1 MTKALF
7 KFLPLTFAL
16 IAIQQA
22 KAGTGCVVLEA
33 DTTWANYSSG
43 ELFTEGS
50 ILMEEEFWHEAER
63 VWAYAMKT
71 RPKNRVAKFKRAVC
85 MSEIGGDWPA
95 TKALLEEVTK
105 GGLTLRYD
113 PFNPNQMIPPV
124 DAWLWLAN
132 AEHRMGEFDL
142 ARKHVDSFLAKAGEK
157 HGSTEWASKILAEV
171 RFAER
176 QLDNPTDAFVS
187 SMSINSE
194 GNETHPVLTA
204 DGQTMFFSSD
214 RARSNGSNHGRV
226 DPNTKTHYFDIYRT
240 ELQQDS
246 TWEEPEYLNMGI
258 RNHAKVIGSDAFGQK
273 LIVLDDDGWTHE
285 LKTTERWERGWTVA
299 EPLYLDRTIPN
310 EGEIVFFPNKDRL
323 IASVKMRRGEG
334 GFDLY
339 ESALDAEGRWGKLK
353 SLGTRVNTWGDE
365 ITPFVAADG
374 VTVFFASNG
383 LQSMGGFDVYRTTRN
398 AAGGWTEPEHLG
410 APINSVD
417 DDMAFVIG
425 AKAEVGYL
433 ASRRNVERGDLQLF
447 EVSMNGAPSLEQE
460 VVILTLDAENLDNDV
475 QPELLIVKDANT
487 GDVIQRVERE
497 NTADVFNLIL
507 PTGRDYVVESAEASL
522 PSEEAVSQAPAIR
535 RTLKLSEDLAPEVI
549 ALTFEEVF
557 QDVESTD
564 EPQNE
569 VAENVA
575 NAVPFVVRAPEKV
588 TVDEALVTVSDTE
601 EATVEEVSVEDAPV
615 DVAPV
620 DQALVAATTPN
631 PEGVNADANEAV
643 KEDVDATPEAVQQV
657 AAELES
663 EAQVEENKK
672 PSEETALEETSV
684 AAEQPAGGSSIPAKE
699 THPTIVGE
707 VMQSSAPLAP
717 MALAAVDAGHT
728 VMAIQLYSGQVHTN
742 RMDMAPALDFI
753 VAQSAKGKPVV
764 RIEGSASE
772 GPSSRAGGNM
782 ELASSRAMDVYLRLV
797 DGLAKRGLEKGRD
810 YEVKVVRRV
819 QPDGETPSSFVQSE
833 AHPASFQYVRMD
845 VAVR

>member
-1 MTKALF
+1 MSKALF
-7 KFLPLTFAL
+7 KFLPLVIAL
-16 IAIQQA
+16 TAIQPA
-22 KAGTGCVVLEA
+22 EAGTGCVVIEA
-33 DTTWANYSSG
+33 DTTWANYSSV

-85 MSEIGGDWPA
+85 MSEIGEDWPA
-95 TKALLEEVTK
+95 TKALLEEVTQ

-113 PFNPNQMIPPV
+113 PFNPNQTFPPV

-142 ARKHVDSFLAKAGEK
+142 ARKHVDSFLAKAGER

-187 SMSINSE
+187 SMSVNSE

-204 DGQTMFFSSD
+204 DGQVMFFSSD

-226 DPNTKTHYFDIYRT
+226 DPNTKTHYYDIYRT

-285 LKTTERWERGWTVA
+285 LKTTELWERGWTVA
-299 EPLYLDRTIPN
+299 EPFYLDRTIPN
-310 EGEIVFFPNKDRL
+310 EGEIVFFPNKNRL

-334 GFDLY
+334 GFDLF
-339 ESALDAEGRWGKLK
+339 ESALDAEGRWSKLK
-353 SLGTRVNTWGDE
+353 SLGNRVNTWGDE

-383 LQSMGGFDVYRTTRN
+383 LTSMGGLDVYRTTRN
-398 AAGGWTEPEHLG
+398 ASGGWTEPEHLG

-425 AKAEVGYL
+425 AKGEVGYL
-433 ASRRNVERGDLQLF
+433 ASRRDVKRGDLQLF

-460 VVILTLDAENLDNDV
+460 VVILSLDAENLDNDV

-497 NTADVFNLIL
+497 NTEDVFNLIL
-507 PTGRDYVVESAEASL
+507 PTGRDYVVESAEAPL
-522 PSEEAVSQAPAIR
+522 PGEDAVPQAPAIR
-535 RTLKLSEDLAPEVI
+535 RTLKVAEDLAPEVI

-557 QDVESTD
+557 LEVESKD

-575 NAVPFVVRAPEKV
+575 DTAPFVVRAPEKV
-588 TVDEALVTVSDTE
+588 NTDDTLVMDSDTE
-601 EATVEEVSVEDAPV
+601 KAIVEEAPV
-615 DVAPV
+615 EEAPV
-620 DQALVAATTPN
+620 DQALVAEKTPN
-631 PEGVNADANEAV
+631 SEVVNEEA
-643 KEDVDATPEAVQQV
+643 AV
-657 AAELES
+657 AAE
-663 EAQVEENKK
+663 K
-672 PSEETALEETSV
+672 P
-684 AAEQPAGGSSIPAKE
+684 AADSITPAKE
-699 THPTIVGE
+699 GKATNDGD

-717 MALAAVDAGHT
+717 MALAAADAGLT
-728 VMAIQLYSGQVHTN
+728 VMAIQLYRGQVHTN
-742 RMDMAPALDFI
+742 RMDMTRALDFI

-764 RIEGSASE
+764 RIEGSASD

-782 ELASSRAMDVYLRLV
+782 DLASSRAMDVYLRLV
-797 DGLAKRGLEKGRD
+797 DGLVNLGLEKGRD
-810 YEVKVVRRV
+810 YEVNVVRRV
-819 QPDGETPSSFVQSE
+819 QPDGDTPASFVQGE
-833 AHPASFQYVRMD
+833 AHPASFQYVRVD
-845 VAVR
+845 VDVR

>member
-1 MTKALF
+1 MSKALF
-7 KFLPLTFAL
+7 KFLPLAIAL
-16 IAIQQA
+16 TAIEPA
-22 KAGTGCVVLEA
+22 EAGTGCVVIEA
-33 DTTWANYSSG
+33 DTTWANYSSV

-85 MSEIGGDWPA
+85 MSEIGEDWPA
-95 TKALLEEVTK
+95 TKALLEEVTQ

-113 PFNPNQMIPPV
+113 PFNPNQTFPPV

-142 ARKHVDSFLAKAGEK
+142 ARKHVDSFLAKAGER

-187 SMSINSE
+187 SMSVNSE

-204 DGQTMFFSSD
+204 DGQVMFFSSD

-226 DPNTKTHYFDIYRT
+226 DPNTKTHYYDIYRT

-285 LKTTERWERGWTVA
+285 LKTTELWERGWTVA
-299 EPLYLDRTIPN
+299 EPFYLDRTIPN
-310 EGEIVFFPNKDRL
+310 EGEIVFFPNKNRL

-334 GFDLY
+334 GFDLF
-339 ESALDAEGRWGKLK
+339 ESALDAEGRWSKLK
-353 SLGTRVNTWGDE
+353 SLGNRVNTWGDE

-383 LQSMGGFDVYRTTRN
+383 LQSMGGLDVYRTTRN
-398 AAGGWTEPEHLG
+398 ASGGWTEPEHLG

-425 AKAEVGYL
+425 AKGEVGYL
-433 ASRRNVERGDLQLF
+433 ASRRDVKRGDLQLF

-460 VVILTLDAENLDNDV
+460 VVILSLDAENLDNDV

-497 NTADVFNLIL
+497 NTEDVFNLIL
-507 PTGRDYVVESAEASL
+507 PTGRDYVVESAEAPL
-522 PSEEAVSQAPAIR
+522 PGEDAVPQAPAIR
-535 RTLKLSEDLAPEVI
+535 RTLKVSEDLAPEVI

-557 QDVESTD
+557 LEVESKD

-575 NAVPFVVRAPEKV
+575 DTAPFVVRAPEKV
-588 TVDEALVTVSDTE
+588 NTDDTLVMDSDTE
-601 EATVEEVSVEDAPV
+601 KAIVEEAPV
-615 DVAPV
+615 EEAPV
-620 DQALVAATTPN
+620 DQALVAENTPN
-631 PEGVNADANEAV
+631 SQVVNEEA
-643 KEDVDATPEAVQQV
+643 AI
-657 AAELES
+657 AAE
-663 EAQVEENKK
+663 K
-672 PSEETALEETSV
+672 P
-684 AAEQPAGGSSIPAKE
+684 AADSITPAKE
-699 THPTIVGE
+699 GKATNDGD

-717 MALAAVDAGHT
+717 MALAAADAGLT
-728 VMAIQLYSGQVHTN
+728 VMAIQLYRGQVHTN
-742 RMDMAPALDFI
+742 RMDMTRALDFI

-764 RIEGSASE
+764 RIEGSASD

-782 ELASSRAMDVYLRLV
+782 DLASSRAMDVYLRLV
-797 DGLAKRGLEKGRD
+797 DGLVNLGLEKGRD
-810 YEVKVVRRV
+810 YEVNVVRRV
-819 QPDGETPSSFVQSE
+819 QPDGDTPASFVQGE
-833 AHPASFQYVRMD
+833 AHPASFQYVRVD
-845 VAVR
+845 VDVR

>member
-1 MTKALF
+1 MSKALF
-7 KFLPLTFAL
+7 KFLPLAIAL
-16 IAIQQA
+16 TAIEPA
-22 KAGTGCVVLEA
+22 EAGTGCVVIEA
-33 DTTWANYSSG
+33 DTTWANYSSV

-85 MSEIGGDWPA
+85 MSEIGEDWPA
-95 TKALLEEVTK
+95 TKALLEEVTQ

-113 PFNPNQMIPPV
+113 PFNPNQTFPPV

-142 ARKHVDSFLAKAGEK
+142 ARKHVDSFLAKAGER

-187 SMSINSE
+187 SMSVNSE

-204 DGQTMFFSSD
+204 DGQVMFFSSD

-226 DPNTKTHYFDIYRT
+226 DPNTKTHYYDIYRT

-285 LKTTERWERGWTVA
+285 LKTTELWERGWTVA
-299 EPLYLDRTIPN
+299 EPFYLDRTIPN
-310 EGEIVFFPNKDRL
+310 EGEIVFFPNKNRL

-334 GFDLY
+334 GFDLF
-339 ESALDAEGRWGKLK
+339 ESALDAEGRWSKLK
-353 SLGTRVNTWGDE
+353 SLGNRVNTWGDE

-383 LQSMGGFDVYRTTRN
+383 LQSMGGLDVYRTTRN
-398 AAGGWTEPEHLG
+398 ASGGWTEPEHLG

-425 AKAEVGYL
+425 AKGEVGYL
-433 ASRRNVERGDLQLF
+433 ASRRDVKRGDLQLF

-460 VVILTLDAENLDNDV
+460 VVILSLDAENLDNDV

-497 NTADVFNLIL
+497 NTEDVFNLIL
-507 PTGRDYVVESAEASL
+507 PTGRDYVVESAEAPL
-522 PSEEAVSQAPAIR
+522 PGEDAVPQAPAIR
-535 RTLKLSEDLAPEVI
+535 RTLKVSEDLAPEVI

-557 QDVESTD
+557 LEVESKD

-575 NAVPFVVRAPEKV
+575 DTAPFVVRAPEKV
-588 TVDEALVTVSDTE
+588 NTDDTLVMDSDTE
-601 EATVEEVSVEDAPV
+601 KAIVEEAPV
-615 DVAPV
+615 EEAPV
-620 DQALVAATTPN
+620 DQALVAENTPN
-631 PEGVNADANEAV
+631 SQVVNEEA
-643 KEDVDATPEAVQQV
+643 AI
-657 AAELES
+657 AAE
-663 EAQVEENKK
+663 K
-672 PSEETALEETSV
+672 P
-684 AAEQPAGGSSIPAKE
+684 AADSITPAKE
-699 THPTIVGE
+699 GKATKDGD

-717 MALAAVDAGHT
+717 MALAAADAGLT
-728 VMAIQLYSGQVHTN
+728 VMAIQLYRGQVHTN
-742 RMDMAPALDFI
+742 RMDMTRALDFI

-764 RIEGSASE
+764 RIEGSASD

-782 ELASSRAMDVYLRLV
+782 DLASSRAMDVYLRLV
-797 DGLAKRGLEKGRD
+797 DGLVNLGLEKGRD
-810 YEVKVVRRV
+810 YEVNVVRRV
-819 QPDGETPSSFVQSE
+819 QPDGDTPVSFVQGE
-833 AHPASFQYVRMD
+833 AHPASFQYVRVD
-845 VAVR
+845 VDVR

>member
-1 MTKALF
+1 MPKSSLSFVTLVLALTGSQ
-7 KFLPLTFAL
+7 LAS
-16 IAIQQA
+16 
-22 KAGTGCVVLEA
+22 AGTEA
-33 DTTWANYSSG
+33 TVTDADSTWANFSST
-43 ELFTEGS
+43 ELFIEGS

-85 MSEIGGDWPA
+85 VSEIGEDWPMA
-95 TKALLEEVTK
+95 KALLEEVTK
-105 GGLTLRYD
+105 GGLTERYD

-132 AEHRMGEFDL
+132 AEHRMGEFDV
-142 ARKHVDSFLAKAGEK
+142 ARKHVDAFLAKVGEK
-157 HGSTEWASKILAEV
+157 HGSSEWASKILAEV

-176 QLDNPTDAFVS
+176 QLAKPTDAEVM
-187 SMSINSE
+187 SMALNSE

-204 DGQTMFFSSD
+204 DGKTMFFSSD

-246 TWEEPEYLNMGI
+246 TWDEPEFLNMGI

-273 LIVLDDDGWTHE
+273 LVVLDDDGWTHE

-334 GFDLY
+334 GYDLY
-339 ESALDAEGRWGKLK
+339 ESSLDENGRWSKLK
-353 SLGTRVNTWGDE
+353 SLGKRVNTWGDE
-365 ITPFVAADG
+365 VTPFVAADG

-425 AKAEVGYL
+425 AKGQVGYL

-447 EVSMNGAPSLEQE
+447 EVSMNGAPSLETQ
-460 VVILTLDAENLDNDV
+460 VVILTLDAENLDNDE
-475 QPELLIVKDANT
+475 QPEALIVKDAKS
-487 GDVIQRVERE
+487 GDVVQRVKRE
-497 NTADVFNLIL
+497 NTEDVFNLIL
-507 PTGRDYVVESAEASL
+507 PTGRDYVVESAQAS
-522 PSEEAVSQAPAIR
+522 PTQDASQSVPPVVR
-535 RTLKLSEDLAPEVI
+535 RTLTLSEDLEPEVI
-549 ALTFEEVF
+549 ELTFEEVF
-557 QDVESTD
+557 QDVEEAD
-564 EPQNE
+564 ELQGELAQE
-569 VAENVA
+569 VAEVA
-575 NAVPFVVRAPEKV
+575 PFVVQAPKV
-588 TVDEALVTVSDTE
+588 EQP
-601 EATVEEVSVEDAPV
+601 EEV
-615 DVAPV
+615 VA
-620 DQALVAATTPN
+620 DQTV
-631 PEGVNADANEAV
+631 
-643 KEDVDATPEAVQQV
+643 VDATATDGEDVSGASTIEDASAQ
-657 AAELES
+657 AEERVSTS
-663 EAQVEENKK
+663 EQ
-672 PSEETALEETSV
+672 PSEEVASGSTNKPAEGSATA
-684 AAEQPAGGSSIPAKE
+684 AN
-699 THPTIVGE
+699 E
-707 VMQSSAPLAP
+707 VTATGDGDVMKVSAPLAP
-717 MALAAVDAGHT
+717 MALAAVDAGQT
-728 VMAIQLYSGQVHTN
+728 IMAVQLYSGQVHTE
-742 RMDMAPALDFI
+742 RMDMTPALDFI
-753 VAQSAKGKPVV
+753 AAQSAKGKPVV
-764 RIEGSASE
+764 RIEGSASD
-772 GPSSRAGGNM
+772 GPSTRAGGNM

-797 DGLAKRGLEKGRD
+797 NGLSNRGLEKGRD
-810 YEVKVVRRV
+810 YDVIVIRRV
-819 QPDGETPSSFVQSE
+819 QPDGDTPASFVQGE

>member
-1 MTKALF
+1 MLESSLSYVTLVLAL
-7 KFLPLTFAL
+7 TGSQFAT
-16 IAIQQA
+16 
-22 KAGTGCVVLEA
+22 AGTEA
-33 DTTWANYSSG
+33 TVMDADSTWANFSST
-43 ELFTEGS
+43 ELFIEGS

-85 MSEIGGDWPA
+85 MSEIGEDWPS
-95 TKALLEEVTK
+95 TKTLLEEVAR

-142 ARKHVDSFLAKAGEK
+142 ARKHVDAFLAKVGEK
-157 HGSTEWASKILAEV
+157 HGSSEWASKILAEV

-176 QLDNPTDAFVS
+176 QLAEPTAAEVL
-187 SMSINSE
+187 SMSVNSE

-204 DGQTMFFSSD
+204 DGKTMFFSSD

-246 TWEEPEYLNMGI
+246 TWEEPEFLNIGI

-273 LIVLDDDGWTHE
+273 LVVLDDDGWTHE
-285 LKTTERWERGWTVA
+285 LKTTEQWERGWTVA

-334 GFDLY
+334 GYDLY
-339 ESALDAEGRWGKLK
+339 ESSLDEDGRWGKLK
-353 SLGTRVNTWGDE
+353 SLGKRVNTWGDE
-365 ITPFVAADG
+365 VTPFVAADG

-425 AKAEVGYL
+425 AKGEVGYL

-447 EVSMNGAPSLEQE
+447 EVSMNGAPSLEEQ
-460 VVILTLDAENLDNDV
+460 VVILTLDAENLDNDE
-475 QPELLIVKDANT
+475 QPEALIVKDAES
-487 GDVIQRVERE
+487 GDVVQRVERE
-497 NTADVFNLIL
+497 NTEDVFNLIL
-507 PTGRDYVVESAEASL
+507 PTGRDYVVESSQVSPTQDAAQSEAPVL
-522 PSEEAVSQAPAIR
+522 R
-535 RTLKLSEDLAPEVI
+535 RTLTLSEDLEPEVI
-549 ALTFEEVF
+549 ELTFEEVF
-557 QDVESTD
+557 RDAEEASEPQGELAQVVADVE
-564 EPQNE
+564 
-569 VAENVA
+569 
-575 NAVPFVVRAPEKV
+575 PFVVQAPKV
-588 TVDEALVTVSDTE
+588 EQPEEMVAHQTIVDATTTGDEDVSEASSM
-601 EATVEEVSVEDAPV
+601 EEVSA
-615 DVAPV
+615 
-620 DQALVAATTPN
+620 QA
-631 PEGVNADANEAV
+631 E
-643 KEDVDATPEAVQQV
+643 
-657 AAELES
+657 ES
-663 EAQVEENKK
+663 VSA
-672 PSEETALEETSV
+672 SEETSEDV
-684 AAEQPAGGSSIPAKE
+684 AAVSTDQPDEGSAKPVKQVKA
-699 THPTIVGE
+699 TSDGDVLQT
-707 VMQSSAPLAP
+707 SAPLAP
-717 MALAAVDAGHT
+717 LALAAVDAGQT
-728 VMAIQLYSGQVHTN
+728 VMAVQLYSGQVHTE
-742 RMDMAPALDFI
+742 RMDMTAALDFI
-753 VAQSAKGKPVV
+753 VSQSGKGKPVV
-764 RIEGSASE
+764 RIEGSASDW
-772 GPSSRAGGNM
+772 PSSRAGGNM

-797 DGLAKRGLEKGRD
+797 DGLANRGLEKGRD
-810 YEVKVVRRV
+810 YDVIVVRRV
-819 QPDGETPSSFVQSE
+819 QPDGDTSASFVQGE

>member
-1 MTKALF
+1 ME
-7 KFLPLTFAL
+7 
-16 IAIQQA
+16 
-22 KAGTGCVVLEA
+22 V
-33 DTTWANYSSG
+33 DSTWAEYSAV

-85 MSEIGGDWPA
+85 MSEIGEDWPA

-113 PFNPNQMIPPV
+113 PFNPNQLIPPV

-176 QLDNPTDAFVS
+176 QLGNPTDAFVS
-187 SMSINSE
+187 SMTVNSE

-246 TWEEPEYLNMGI
+246 TWEDPEYLNLGI

-299 EPLYLDRTIPN
+299 EPFYLDRTIPN

-323 IASVKMRRGEG
+323 IASVKRRRGEG
-334 GFDLY
+334 GYDLY
-339 ESALDAEGRWGKLK
+339 ESALDADGRWSKLS
-353 SLGTRVNTWGDE
+353 SLGSRVNTWGDE

-374 VTVFFASNG
+374 VTVFFASDG

-425 AKAEVGYL
+425 AKGEVGYL
-433 ASRRNVERGDLQLF
+433 ASRRNVARGDLQLF

-460 VVILTLDAENLDNDV
+460 VVILTLDAENLDNDA

-507 PTGRDYVVESAEASL
+507 PTGRDYVVESAEAS
-522 PSEEAVSQAPAIR
+522 PNETEGEAVTPAVR
-535 RTLKLSEDLAPEVI
+535 RTLTLSEDLAPEVI

-557 QDVESTD
+557 EDVEATPSSAD
-564 EPQNE
+564 K
-569 VAENVA
+569 VAEVNVKEA
-575 NAVPFVVRAPEKV
+575 PFVVRAPQEVKAQDV
-588 TVDEALVTVSDTE
+588 AMTQPRDTHAPTE
-601 EATVEEVSVEDAPV
+601 EALEEEVLLEETRDDEAVADVPMSAPGNAKTTTDESVEGADALEEQGKAASVEEVASVATTESTTIV
-615 DVAPV
+615 DVP
-620 DQALVAATTPN
+620 
-631 PEGVNADANEAV
+631 ANEGTA
-643 KEDVDATPEAVQQV
+643 EAGKVRQ
-657 AAELES
+657 L
-663 EAQVEENKK
+663 
-672 PSEETALEETSV
+672 
-684 AAEQPAGGSSIPAKE
+684 
-699 THPTIVGE
+699 
-707 VMQSSAPLAP
+707 SAPLAP
-717 MALAAVDAGHT
+717 MALGAVNAGET

-742 RMDMAPALDFI
+742 RMDMVPVLDFI
-753 VAQSAKGKPVV
+753 EAQKATGKPVV
-764 RIEGSASE
+764 RIEGSASD

-797 DGLAKRGLEKGRD
+797 GGLADRGLEKGRD
-810 YEVKVVRRV
+810 YEVVVVRRV
-819 QPDGETPSSFVQSE
+819 QPDGDTPASFVQGG
-833 AHPASFQYVRMD
+833 ANPASFQYVRVD

>member
-1 MTKALF
+1 MSKALF
-7 KFLPLTFAL
+7 KFLPLAIAL
-16 IAIQQA
+16 TAIEPA
-22 KAGTGCVVLEA
+22 EAGTGCVVIEA
-33 DTTWANYSSG
+33 DTTWANYSSV

-85 MSEIGGDWPA
+85 MSEIGEDWPA
-95 TKALLEEVTK
+95 TKALLEEVTQ

-113 PFNPNQMIPPV
+113 PFNPNQTFPPV

-142 ARKHVDSFLAKAGEK
+142 ARKHVDSFLAKAGER

-187 SMSINSE
+187 SMSVNSE

-204 DGQTMFFSSD
+204 DGQVMFFSSD

-226 DPNTKTHYFDIYRT
+226 DPNTKTHYYDIYRT

-285 LKTTERWERGWTVA
+285 LKTTELWERGWTVA
-299 EPLYLDRTIPN
+299 EPFYLDRTIPN
-310 EGEIVFFPNKDRL
+310 EGEIVFFPNKNRL

-334 GFDLY
+334 GFDLF
-339 ESALDAEGRWGKLK
+339 ESALDAEGRWSKLK

-383 LQSMGGFDVYRTTRN
+383 LQSMGGLDVYRTTRN
-398 AAGGWTEPEHLG
+398 ASGGWTEPEHLG

-425 AKAEVGYL
+425 AKGEVGYL
-433 ASRRNVERGDLQLF
+433 ASRRDVKRGDLQLF

-460 VVILTLDAENLDNDV
+460 VVILSLDAENLDNDV

-497 NTADVFNLIL
+497 NTEDVFNLIL
-507 PTGRDYVVESAEASL
+507 PTGRDYVVESAEAPL
-522 PSEEAVSQAPAIR
+522 PGEDAVPQAPAIR
-535 RTLKLSEDLAPEVI
+535 RTLKVSEDLAPEVI

-557 QDVESTD
+557 LEVESKD

-575 NAVPFVVRAPEKV
+575 DTAPFVVRAPEKV
-588 TVDEALVTVSDTE
+588 NTDDTLVMDSDTE
-601 EATVEEVSVEDAPV
+601 KAIVEEAPV
-615 DVAPV
+615 EEAPV
-620 DQALVAATTPN
+620 DQALVAENTPN
-631 PEGVNADANEAV
+631 SQVVNEEA
-643 KEDVDATPEAVQQV
+643 AI
-657 AAELES
+657 AAE
-663 EAQVEENKK
+663 K
-672 PSEETALEETSV
+672 P
-684 AAEQPAGGSSIPAKE
+684 AADSITPAKE
-699 THPTIVGE
+699 GKATNDGD

-717 MALAAVDAGHT
+717 MALAAADAGLT
-728 VMAIQLYSGQVHTN
+728 VMAIQLYRGQVHTN
-742 RMDMAPALDFI
+742 RMDMTRALDFI

-764 RIEGSASE
+764 RIEGSASD

-782 ELASSRAMDVYLRLV
+782 DLASSRAMDVYLRLV
-797 DGLAKRGLEKGRD
+797 DGLVNLGLEKGRD
-810 YEVKVVRRV
+810 YEVNVVRRV
-819 QPDGETPSSFVQSE
+819 QPDGDTPASFVQGE
-833 AHPASFQYVRMD
+833 AHPASFQYVRVD
-845 VAVR
+845 VDVR

>member
-1 MTKALF
+1 MSKALF
-7 KFLPLTFAL
+7 KFLPLAIAL
-16 IAIQQA
+16 TAIQPA
-22 KAGTGCVVLEA
+22 EAGTGCVVMEA
-33 DTTWANYSSG
+33 DTTWANYSSV

-85 MSEIGGDWPA
+85 MSEIGEDWPA
-95 TKALLEEVTK
+95 TKALLEEVTQ

-113 PFNPNQMIPPV
+113 PFNPNQMLPPV

-132 AEHRMGEFDL
+132 AEHRTGEFDL
-142 ARKHVDSFLAKAGEK
+142 ARKHVDSFLAKAGER

-204 DGQTMFFSSD
+204 DGQIMFFSSD

-285 LKTTERWERGWTVA
+285 LKTTELWERGWTVA
-299 EPLYLDRTIPN
+299 EPFYLDRTIPN
-310 EGEIVFFPNKDRL
+310 EGEIVFFPNKNRL

-334 GFDLY
+334 GFDLF
-339 ESALDAEGRWGKLK
+339 ESALDAEGRWSKLK

-383 LQSMGGFDVYRTTRN
+383 LQSMGGLDVYRTTRN
-398 AAGGWTEPEHLG
+398 AAGGWTDPEHLG

-425 AKAEVGYL
+425 AKGEVGYL
-433 ASRRNVERGDLQLF
+433 ASRRDVKRGDLQLF

-460 VVILTLDAENLDNDV
+460 VVILALDAENLDNDV

-497 NTADVFNLIL
+497 NTEDVFNLIL
-507 PTGRDYVVESAEASL
+507 PTGRDYVVESAEPPL
-522 PSEEAVSQAPAIR
+522 PGEDAVPQAPAIR
-535 RTLKLSEDLAPEVI
+535 RTLKLSDDLAPEVI
-549 ALTFEEVF
+549 VLTFEEVF

-569 VAENVA
+569 VAKNVA
-575 NAVPFVVRAPEKV
+575 DAAPFVVRAPEKLNA
-588 TVDEALVTVSDTE
+588 DEALVMDSDTE
-601 EATVEEVSVEDAPV
+601 EAIVEEAPV
-615 DVAPV
+615 EEAPA
-620 DQALVAATTPN
+620 DQALVAESTPN
-631 PEGVNADANEAV
+631 SEVVNEEA
-643 KEDVDATPEAVQQV
+643 AV
-657 AAELES
+657 AAE
-663 EAQVEENKK
+663 K
-672 PSEETALEETSV
+672 PV
-684 AAEQPAGGSSIPAKE
+684 AGNITPAKE
-699 THPTIVGE
+699 GKAAKDGD

-717 MALAAVDAGHT
+717 MALAAADAGLT
-728 VMAIQLYSGQVHTN
+728 VMAIQFYSGQVHTN
-742 RMDMAPALDFI
+742 RMDMTRALDFI

-764 RIEGSASE
+764 RIEGSASD

-797 DGLAKRGLEKGRD
+797 DGLVNLGLEKGLD
-810 YEVKVVRRV
+810 YEVNVVRRV
-819 QPDGETPSSFVQSE
+819 QPDGDTPASFVQGE
-833 AHPASFQYVRMD
+833 AHPASFQYVRVD
-845 VAVR
+845 VDVR

>member
-7 KFLPLTFAL
+7 KFLSFAFAL
-16 IAIQQA
+16 SAIQQA
-22 KAGTGCVVLEA
+22 KAGTGCVVMDA
-33 DTTWANYSSG
+33 DTTWANYSSV

-85 MSEIGGDWPA
+85 MSEIGEDWPT
-95 TKALLEEVTK
+95 TKTFLEEVTK

-113 PFNPNQMIPPV
+113 PFNPNQMIPPL

-142 ARKHVDSFLAKAGEK
+142 ARKHVDAFLAKAGEK
-157 HGSTEWASKILAEV
+157 HGSIEWASKILAEV

-246 TWEEPEYLNMGI
+246 AWEEPEYLNMGI

-299 EPLYLDRTIPN
+299 EPFYLDRTIPN

-339 ESALDAEGRWGKLK
+339 ESALTAEGRWGKLK
-353 SLGTRVNTWGDE
+353 SLGTRVNTYGDE

-383 LQSMGGFDVYRTTRN
+383 LQSMGGLDVYRTTRN

-410 APINSVD
+410 APVNSVD

-425 AKAEVGYL
+425 AKGEVGYL

-475 QPELLIVKDANT
+475 QPDLLIVKDANT

-497 NTADVFNLIL
+497 NTEDVFNLIL

-522 PSEEAVSQAPAIR
+522 SEENAVSQAPAIR
-535 RTLKLSEDLAPEVI
+535 RTLQLSEDLAPEVI

-557 QDVESTD
+557 QDIEAAD

-569 VAENVA
+569 GLENLA
-575 NAVPFVVRAPEKV
+575 DAAPFVVRAPEKV
-588 TVDEALVTVSDTE
+588 KADDALLTDTNTAEAF
-601 EATVEEVSVEDAPV
+601 AEDVPV
-615 DVAPV
+615 DVAPD

-631 PEGVNADANEAV
+631 SEVINVETNEAV
-643 KEDVDATPEAVQQV
+643 KEAGNETVKEDVNEAY
-657 AAELES
+657 LS
-663 EAQVEENKK
+663 PKGQVEDSKETSKEEPVEEASVAVDKPAAGSTTSAKENKA
-672 PSEETALEETSV
+672 TRDGDV
-684 AAEQPAGGSSIPAKE
+684 F
-699 THPTIVGE
+699 
-707 VMQSSAPLAP
+707 QSSAPLAP
-717 MALAAVDAGHT
+717 VALADVDVGQT
-728 VMAIQLYSGQVHTN
+728 VMAIQLYSGQVHTE
-742 RMDMAPALDFI
+742 RMDMTPALDFI
-753 VAQSAKGKPVV
+753 VAQSAQGKPVV
-764 RIEGSASE
+764 RIEGSASD

-797 DGLAKRGLEKGRD
+797 KGLANRGLEKGRD
-810 YEVKVVRRV
+810 YDVTVVRRV
-819 QPDGETPSSFVQSE
+819 QPDGDTPASFVQGE